1 MFCPICGA
9 KLKDEDQK
17 FCQSCGSEISAPSDT
32 PKVSTGTTPYEVTS
46 PAQSKPAYT
55 DFSITQQKPVSVAEG
70 PGPHSKMSLIFS
82 IVSIGLAIGGSIY
95 GGSMLMSMLYSY
107 SFYRMVADITI
118 LSILDIVGLIFGIV
132 AKVNSSKAGRTEPE
146 NTAEKIGSV
155 VSIFGIIINVVSL
168 VLVLLLGPLFL
179 MITDYSDY
187 TTYNPYGPYYP
198 F

>member
-32 PKVSTGTTPYEVTS
+32 PKVSTGTTPYEVTTPS
-46 PAQSKPAYT
+46 QSKPAYS
-55 DFSITQQKPVSVAEG
+55 DFTVTQQKPVSVAEG
-70 PGPHSKMSLIFS
+70 PGPHSKMCLAFS

-95 GGSMLMSMLYSY
+95 GGSMMMYILYNLN
-107 SFYRMVADITI
+107 FYRMVIDITI
-118 LSILDIVGLIFGIV
+118 LSILHVVGLIFGIV

-155 VSIFGIIINVVSL
+155 VSIFGIIINVISL
-168 VLVLLLGPLFL
+168 VLVLLLAPLFFMMSDYGPFGPL
-179 MITDYSDY
+179 
-187 TTYNPYGPYYP
+187 GPYYP
-198 F
+198 